1 MQRFL
6 LHACLLCALVPPAHA
21 HDLWLER
28 DAGGYTLYQGHK
40 YSSHAGTETMPYDAA
55 FVKSAS
61 CLDAAGAVQ
70 ALKTGQP
77 SPWKAKAE
85 CAALLV
91 FASSGY
97 WTKTPWE
104 TRSAAK
110 TGFGDALKS
119 WLSEEAVKR
128 IDAWM
133 PGAAQPL
140 GDGLEITPLANPFT
154 LKPGD
159 KLTVLVTDHKRP
171 RAGVPVAYG
180 GETRG
185 TSGEDGRIGIRIRHG
200 GAQLL
205 SASLETPLDDGKADS
220 LIRAAFLLFELP

>member
-1 MQRFL
+1 MRCFL
-6 LHACLLCALVPPAHA
+6 LQACLLCALVLPAHA

-28 DAGGYTLYQGHK
+28 DAGGYTLRQGHK
-40 YSSHAGTETMPYDAA
+40 YSSHAGTETIPYDAA
-55 FVKSAS
+55 FVKGAD

-70 ALKTGQP
+70 ALKTGQS
-77 SPWKAKAE
+77 SPWKAKTE

-91 FASSGY
+91 SASSGY

-104 TRSAAK
+104 TRNAAK

-128 IDAWM
+128 IDAWT
-133 PGAAQPL
+133 PGAALPL
-140 GDGLEITPLANPFT
+140 GNGLEITPLANPFA

-159 KLTVLVTDHKRP
+159 KLSVLVTDHKRP

-185 TSGEDGRIGIRIRHG
+185 TSGEDGRIAIRIRHG
-200 GAQLL
+200 GTQLL

>member
-6 LHACLLCALVPPAHA
+6 VHSCLLSALALPVQA

-28 DAGGYTLYQGHK
+28 DGAGYTLYQGHK
-40 YSSHAGTETMPYDAA
+40 YSAHAGTETMAYDAA
-55 FVKSAS
+55 FVKDSR
-61 CLDAAGAVQ
+61 CLNAVGAVQ
-70 ALKTGQP
+70 ALKTGQL
-77 SPWKAKAE
+77 SPWKARAE

-91 FASSGY
+91 SASSGY

-104 TRSAAK
+104 TRNAAK
-110 TGFGDALKS
+110 TGFGDSLKS

-128 IDAWM
+128 IDAWT
-133 PGAAQPL
+133 PGAALPL
-140 GDGLEITPLANPFT
+140 GDGLEITPLANPFS

-159 KLTVLVTDHKRP
+159 KLTVLITERKRP

-185 TSGEDGRIGIRIRHG
+185 TSDDSGRIGIRIRHG
-200 GAQLL
+200 GTQLL

-220 LIRAAFLLFELP
+220 LMRAAFLLFELP